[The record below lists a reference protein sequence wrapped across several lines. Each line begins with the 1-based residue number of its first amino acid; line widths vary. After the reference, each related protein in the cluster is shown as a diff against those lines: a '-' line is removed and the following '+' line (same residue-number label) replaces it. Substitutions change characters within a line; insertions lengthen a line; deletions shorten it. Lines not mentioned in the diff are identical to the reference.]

1 MHVKVVYGCPC
12 SGKSTYVINHA
23 GENDIIYDYDAM
35 LQATTTRK
43 KQLVARHA
51 AHFAVLNLRKSLV
64 DNAKNEKA
72 INCIWLLCN
81 WPTDTV
87 REILDGLDTEDI
99 FIEATEDE
107 CYARLEADDTR
118 PDKAEWKML
127 IRDWFIEHGKHDDS
141 KQTKEGRDF
150 MSKHTKFWN
159 FIKND
164 AGERVLRLE
173 GPIDSENFWGDEI
186 TPKIFREELEADI
199 GDITVWINSPGGSV
213 FAAAE
218 IYTMLCDYSNN
229 KKGKV
234 TVKIDAIA
242 ASAASVVAMA
252 GERVLMSPV
261 SMLMIHDPMTIAMGN
276 AEDMEKAITTLNEIK
291 ESIINAYQKKT
302 GLSRNKISKLMSD
315 ETWLNAK
322 KAVELG
328 FADEILFA
336 DSNGN
341 NTKSSDGDDDADTAD
356 HSPDAASEE
365 GISLEGGD
373 GQSVASKAKDAKN
386 TFWVSEWQPYSTRA
400 MGQAILNRLIPAVR
414 DDAVANEANSETAD
428 TEAVLESS
436 LTATAEEAP
445 QEVQTQEEEAPS
457 AAEANTVSD
466 TSDNV
471 STDEPDAVIDTV
483 TDDMTNAEEGQ
494 TEETQPEPTEPTV
507 SSDNV
512 QDNVVDNVETGNEQ
526 ELGAEDSE
534 PVTVIVTDDV
544 ATNNLPDDLKTPEVS
559 TEPKTVDE
567 AKPKE
572 LTIGLDGKAK
582 DGSMPYAL
590 LEKQLQ
596 LLR

>member
-1 MHVKVVYGCPC
+1 
-12 SGKSTYVINHA
+12 
-23 GENDIIYDYDAM
+23 
-35 LQATTTRK
+35 
-43 KQLVARHA
+43 
-51 AHFAVLNLRKSLV
+51 
-64 DNAKNEKA
+64 
-72 INCIWLLCN
+72 
-81 WPTDTV
+81 
-87 REILDGLDTEDI
+87 
-99 FIEATEDE
+99 
-107 CYARLEADDTR
+107 
-118 PDKAEWKML
+118 
-127 IRDWFIEHGKHDDS
+127 
-141 KQTKEGRDF
+141 
-150 MSKHTKFWN
+150 
-159 FIKND
+159 
-164 AGERVLRLE
+164 
-173 GPIDSENFWGDEI
+173 
-186 TPKIFREELEADI
+186 
-199 GDITVWINSPGGSV
+199 
-213 FAAAE
+213 
-218 IYTMLCDYSNN
+218 
-229 KKGKV
+229 
-234 TVKIDAIA
+234 
-242 ASAASVVAMA
+242 
-252 GERVLMSPV
+252 
-261 SMLMIHDPMTIAMGN
+261 MTIAMGN
-276 AEDMEKAITTLNEIK
+276 ANDMEKVITTLNEIK
-291 ESIINAYQKKT
+291 ESIINAYQRKT

-471 STDEPDAVIDTV
+471 STDEPDAGIDTV
-483 TDDMTNAEEGQ
+483 TDNTTNAEEGQ

-544 ATNNLPDDLKTPEVS
+544 ATNNLPDDLKTPEEPEAS
-559 TEPKTVDE
+559 TEPKTLIDE

>member
-1 MHVKVVYGCPC
+1 M
-12 SGKSTYVINHA
+12 
-23 GENDIIYDYDAM
+23 
-35 LQATTTRK
+35 R
-43 KQLVARHA
+43 
-51 AHFAVLNLRKSLV
+51 
-64 DNAKNEKA
+64 
-72 INCIWLLCN
+72 
-81 WPTDTV
+81 
-87 REILDGLDTEDI
+87 GLKLMTQG
-99 FIEATEDE
+99 
-107 CYARLEADDTR
+107 R
-118 PDKAEWKML
+118 M
-127 IRDWFIEHGKHDDS
+127 IRDWFIEHGKHDDDDS
-141 KQTKEGRDF
+141 NNASKFKQTKEQTEGRDF

-186 TPKIFREELEADI
+186 TPKMFREELEADI

-261 SMLMIHDPMTIAMGN
+261 AMLFIHDPMTMAMGN
-276 AEDMEKAITTLNEIK
+276 AADMEKAITTLNEIK

-414 DDAVANEANSETAD
+414 DDAISNEANSETAD

-457 AAEANTVSD
+457 GATATPDANPEANTVSD
-466 TSDNV
+466 ASSDSDSSV
-471 STDEPDAVIDTV
+471 DAV
-483 TDDMTNAEEGQ
+483 TDNTMNAEEGQ
-494 TEETQPEPTEPTV
+494 TEETQTEETADPTA

-512 QDNVVDNVETGNEQ
+512 QDTVADTVTTGDEQ

-534 PVTVIVTDDV
+534 PVKVIVTDDV
-544 ATNNLPDDLKTPEVS
+544 ATNKLPDDLKTPEEPEAP

>member
-1 MHVKVVYGCPC
+1 
-12 SGKSTYVINHA
+12 
-23 GENDIIYDYDAM
+23 
-35 LQATTTRK
+35 
-43 KQLVARHA
+43 
-51 AHFAVLNLRKSLV
+51 
-64 DNAKNEKA
+64 
-72 INCIWLLCN
+72 
-81 WPTDTV
+81 
-87 REILDGLDTEDI
+87 
-99 FIEATEDE
+99 
-107 CYARLEADDTR
+107 
-118 PDKAEWKML
+118 
-127 IRDWFIEHGKHDDS
+127 
-141 KQTKEGRDF
+141 
-150 MSKHTKFWN
+150 
-159 FIKND
+159 
-164 AGERVLRLE
+164 
-173 GPIDSENFWGDEI
+173 
-186 TPKIFREELEADI
+186 
-199 GDITVWINSPGGSV
+199 
-213 FAAAE
+213 AAE

-365 GISLEGGD
+365 GISLKGGD
-373 GQSVASKAKDAKN
+373 GQSVASSTKN
-386 TFWVSEWQPYSTRA
+386 SDDTFWVSEWQPYSTRA

-414 DDAVANEANSETAD
+414 DDAVSNEANSETAD

-436 LTATAEEAP
+436 LTATAEETP
-445 QEVQTQEEEAPS
+445 QEVQTQEEETPS
-457 AAEANTVSD
+457 MAEANTVSD
-466 TSDNV
+466 TTDNV

-483 TDDMTNAEEGQ
+483 TDDTTNAEERQ
-494 TEETQPEPTEPTV
+494 TEETQSEETAQTESAEPTA
-507 SSDNV
+507 SSDNA
-512 QDNVVDNVETGNEQ
+512 QDNVVDTVTTGNEQ

-544 ATNNLPDDLKTPEVS
+544 ATNNLPDDLKTPEEPEVP

-582 DGSMPYAL
+582 DGSMPYVL

>member
-1 MHVKVVYGCPC
+1 M
-12 SGKSTYVINHA
+12 
-23 GENDIIYDYDAM
+23 
-35 LQATTTRK
+35 
-43 KQLVARHA
+43 
-51 AHFAVLNLRKSLV
+51 
-64 DNAKNEKA
+64 
-72 INCIWLLCN
+72 
-81 WPTDTV
+81 
-87 REILDGLDTEDI
+87 
-99 FIEATEDE
+99 
-107 CYARLEADDTR
+107 
-118 PDKAEWKML
+118 
-127 IRDWFIEHGKHDDS
+127 
-141 KQTKEGRDF
+141 EGRDS

-186 TPKIFREELEADI
+186 TPKMFREELEADT

-229 KKGKV
+229 KKGRV

-252 GERVLMSPV
+252 GERVLVSPV
-261 SMLMIHDPMTIAMGN
+261 AMLFIHDPMTMAMGN
-276 AEDMEKAITTLNEIK
+276 AADMEKAIETLNEIK
-291 ESIINAYQKKT
+291 ESIINAYQRKT

-336 DSNGN
+336 DNN
-341 NTKSSDGDDDADTAD
+341 NTKSSDDKPKVDDDVVDADATD
-356 HSPDAASEE
+356 RSPDKAGDKASGSEE
-365 GISLEGGD
+365 VSLEGGD
-373 GQSVASKAKDAKN
+373 GQSVASKAKSNKNAKDI
-386 TFWVSEWQPYSTRA
+386 FWEAEWQPYSTRA

-414 DDAVANEANSETAD
+414 DDAVSKEANSETAN
-428 TEAVLESS
+428 TEAVLGAG
-436 LTATAEEAP
+436 LTAPAEEAP

-457 AAEANTVSD
+457 AANPKANTVSG
-466 TSDNV
+466 TSSD
-471 STDEPDAVIDTV
+471 PDSSVHTV
-483 TDDMTNAEEGQ
+483 TDDITNAEEGQ
-494 TEETQPEPTEPTV
+494 TECVQPKETAQTELTELTEPTA
-507 SSDNV
+507 SSDNA
-512 QDNVVDNVETGNEQ
+512 QDNVADTVSNTVTDTVATDTVATGDEQ

-534 PVTVIVTDDV
+534 PVDAATVTNTEVTND
-544 ATNNLPDDLKTPEVS
+544 LPDDVKVPE
-559 TEPKTVDE
+559 EPKPLTEEPKSITDE
-567 AKPKE
+567 AKDTSKSEVKE
-572 LTIGLDGKAK
+572 FTIGLDGKAK

>member
-1 MHVKVVYGCPC
+1 M
-12 SGKSTYVINHA
+12 
-23 GENDIIYDYDAM
+23 
-35 LQATTTRK
+35 
-43 KQLVARHA
+43 
-51 AHFAVLNLRKSLV
+51 
-64 DNAKNEKA
+64 
-72 INCIWLLCN
+72 
-81 WPTDTV
+81 
-87 REILDGLDTEDI
+87 
-99 FIEATEDE
+99 
-107 CYARLEADDTR
+107 
-118 PDKAEWKML
+118 
-127 IRDWFIEHGKHDDS
+127 
-141 KQTKEGRDF
+141 EGRDS

-186 TPKIFREELEADI
+186 TPKMFREELEADT

-229 KKGKV
+229 KKGRV

-261 SMLMIHDPMTIAMGN
+261 AMLFIHDPMTMAMGN
-276 AEDMEKAITTLNEIK
+276 ATDMEKAIETLNEIK

-336 DSNGN
+336 DNN
-341 NTKSSDGDDDADTAD
+341 NTKSSDDKPKVDDDVVVDDADAAD
-356 HSPDAASEE
+356 HSPDAAGDKASEE

-373 GQSVASKAKDAKN
+373 GQSVAPKAKGNKNAKD
-386 TFWVSEWQPYSTRA
+386 TFWGAEWQPYSTRA

-414 DDAVANEANSETAD
+414 DDAVSDEANSETAD
-428 TEAVLESS
+428 TDAVLASS
-436 LTATAEEAP
+436 LTATAEETP

-457 AAEANTVSD
+457 ATTETTNSEANTEANTEASTVSDVSKVSSNSD
-466 TSDNV
+466 TSV
-471 STDEPDAVIDTV
+471 EPDAV
-483 TDDMTNAEEGQ
+483 TDNTTNAEEGQ
-494 TEETQPEPTEPTV
+494 TEETQTETAQAT
-507 SSDNV
+507 DDA
-512 QDNVVDNVETGNEQ
+512 QDNVANTVASDTVATDTVATGDEQ

-534 PVTVIVTDDV
+534 PVNEATTNTASRASKVI
-544 ATNNLPDDLKTPEVS
+544 TNDLPDDVKVPE
-559 TEPKTVDE
+559 EPKPLTEEPKSITDE
-567 AKPKE
+567 AKDTSKSEVKE

>member
-1 MHVKVVYGCPC
+1 
-12 SGKSTYVINHA
+12 
-23 GENDIIYDYDAM
+23 
-35 LQATTTRK
+35 
-43 KQLVARHA
+43 
-51 AHFAVLNLRKSLV
+51 
-64 DNAKNEKA
+64 
-72 INCIWLLCN
+72 
-81 WPTDTV
+81 
-87 REILDGLDTEDI
+87 
-99 FIEATEDE
+99 
-107 CYARLEADDTR
+107 
-118 PDKAEWKML
+118 
-127 IRDWFIEHGKHDDS
+127 
-141 KQTKEGRDF
+141 

-186 TPKIFREELEADI
+186 TPKMFREELEADI

-261 SMLMIHDPMTIAMGN
+261 SMLFIHDPMTMAMGN
-276 AEDMEKAITTLNEIK
+276 AADMEKAITTLNEIK

-336 DSNGN
+336 GN
-341 NTKSSDGDDDADTAD
+341 ETKSSDDADDTDTAD

-373 GQSVASKAKDAKN
+373 GQSVASTTKD
-386 TFWVSEWQPYSTRA
+386 TFWEAEWQPYSTRA

-414 DDAVANEANSETAD
+414 DDAVSNEANSETAD

-445 QEVQTQEEEAPS
+445 QEVQTQEEGAPS
-457 AAEANTVSD
+457 GATATSNVNTVSD

-471 STDEPDAVIDTV
+471 STDEPDAVTN
-483 TDDMTNAEEGQ
+483 TTNAEEGQ
-494 TEETQPEPTEPTV
+494 TEETQSEETAQPESAEPTA
-507 SSDNV
+507 SSDNA
-512 QDNVVDNVETGNEQ
+512 QDNVVDTVATGNEQ
-526 ELGAEDSE
+526 ELGADDSE

-544 ATNNLPDDLKTPEVS
+544 ATNNLPDDLKTPEEPEVP